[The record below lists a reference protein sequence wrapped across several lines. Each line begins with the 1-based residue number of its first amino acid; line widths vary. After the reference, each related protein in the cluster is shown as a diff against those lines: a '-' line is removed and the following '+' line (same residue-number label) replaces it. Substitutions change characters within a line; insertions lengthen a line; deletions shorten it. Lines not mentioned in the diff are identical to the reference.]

1 MKKNNIFWAII
12 PARSGSK
19 SIKNKN
25 IIKINNHPIIA
36 YTIAEAKK
44 TKKIKKVLVSSD
56 SKKYLRIAK
65 KYGADIL
72 HLRSKKNSSDKSSD
86 FDFFEEIDNYL
97 NNDDNQIDQ
106 PNFFI
111 HLRPNCPVRKSTTLN
126 KAIKFFENKKNYT
139 AMRSVEEMSETGYKN
154 FEIIDNKLK
163 GICNKTFNIEKQ
175 NNPKEN
181 FNKTYKANGYIDIIN
196 RKNIKKNYL
205 HGSKVL
211 PFLITEQVVDI
222 DGKKDLNYAQYLF
235 KRIKYLK
242 YYKFKINL
250 K

>member
-25 IIKINNHPIIA
+25 IIKFNGHPLIA
-36 YTIAEAKK
+36 YAIAEAKK

-56 SKKYLRIAK
+56 SRKYLKIAK

-72 HLRSKKNSSDKSSD
+72 HLRSKKNSSDKSTD
-86 FDFFEEIDNYL
+86 FDFFKEIDNYL
-97 NNDDNQIDQ
+97 KNNLDQIHQ
-106 PNFFI
+106 PNFFV
-111 HLRPNCPVRKSTTLN
+111 HLRPNCPIRRSATLN
-126 KAIKFFENKKNYT
+126 KAIEFFEKKKNFS

-163 GICNKTFNIEKQ
+163 GICNGTFNIEKQ
-175 NNPKEN
+175 NGPKEN
-181 FNKTYKANGYIDIIN
+181 FNKTYKANGYIDIIS
-196 RKNIKKNYL
+196 RKNIRKNYL
-205 HGSKVL
+205 HGSQVL
-211 PFLITEQVVDI
+211 PFLVTENVVDI
-222 DGKKDLNYAQYLF
+222 DGKKDLAYVQYLF
-235 KRIKYLK
+235 KKLK
-242 YYKFKINL
+242 YFKYYNFKINL